1 MNRRQFVSSSAAVA
15 ALSAAAP
22 QSSRAAIGPP
32 ARMNL
37 GCQSAPT
44 NETHLK
50 YLARYGVRNVCG
62 YPSIADGRLYA
73 TVDELKAMTDLAD
86 KCGVSIDC
94 ATPPFL
100 ASTHIDRERHPAI
113 MLAQST
119 ERDRDIESLQTLIKN
134 CAAAKI
140 PAIKYNMSILG
151 VLSTG

>member
-1 MNRRQFVSSSAAVA
+1 MNRRQFVSSTAAVA
-15 ALSAAAP
+15 AFTATPQTARAAA
-22 QSSRAAIGPP
+22 GPP
-32 ARMNL
+32 ARMKL

-100 ASTHIDRERHPAI
+100 GAGSRSR
-113 MLAQST
+113 S
-119 ERDRDIESLQTLIKN
+119 R
-134 CAAAKI
+134 
-140 PAIKYNMSILG
+140 
-151 VLSTG
+151 